1 MKNSFPEKNYTK
13 YVHKSPLVQKSV
25 NETKLDLS
33 MTGLHVPQ
41 IKFFLFNSKN
51 MTRKRNLQILSL
63 LAWSQLTRAVFLT

>member
-1 MKNSFPEKNYTK
+1 MKHSFPEKNHPK
-13 YVHKSPLVQKSV
+13 IVHKSPLVQKSV